1 MIQVAMKFLRKVMV
15 QNVREK
21 LIKVRNTSVAGI
33 F

>member
-1 MIQVAMKFLRKVMV
+1 MIQVAIKVLRKVMV

-21 LIKVRNTSVAGI
+21 LIKVRNASVAGM